1 MERKVHPK
9 ITVVTPNY
17 NQDCF
22 IEHTILSVLNQKYPN
37 LEYIIIDGGSTDASV
52 SIIKK
57 YEDKLH
63 YWVSENDSGMYD
75 AINKGFSMSSGEIMC
90 WINSDDILMENSLHL
105 VSKIFINNSRI
116 KWVQGLPTVINEEG
130 DIVFQRQQVFSK
142 LHFYLLNH
150 ENNFSFI
157 QQESTFWSRELWKE
171 AGGKL
176 NEQFK
181 LAADFDLWMRF
192 FNIEKMYCTDF
203 PLGAFRVR
211 IGQKSGDKE
220 TYLKETKQSL
230 NSNYKIL
237 KKRDQVLITFLL
249 FLAKSKN
256 VINKTKFN
264 KAYYKIQSLIIGR
277 PNRIDLST
285 KKNR

>member
-1 MERKVHPK
+1 MNRKEYPK

-17 NQDCF
+17 NQVKF
-22 IEHTILSVLNQKYPN
+22 LETTIQSVLNQNYPN
-37 LEYIIIDGGSTDASV
+37 LEYIIIDGGSTDGSV
-52 SIIKK
+52 NVIKS

-63 YWVSENDSGMYD
+63 YWVSENDAGMYE
-75 AINKGFSMSSGEIMC
+75 AINKGFSISSGEIMC

-105 VSKIFINNSRI
+105 VSKLFLDTSQV
-116 KWVQGLPTVINEEG
+116 KWIQGLPTVINEDG

-142 LHFYLLNH
+142 FHFYLLNH

-176 NEQFK
+176 NEQFEI
-181 LAADFDLWMRF
+181 AADFDLWMRF

-203 PLGAFRVR
+203 TLGAFRVR
-211 IGQKSGDKE
+211 TGQKSGDKE
-220 TYLKETKQSL
+220 TYLEEAKHSL
-230 NSNYKIL
+230 NTNFKIL

-249 FLAKSKN
+249 FLAKCKN

-264 KAYYKIQSLIIGR
+264 KAYYKIQSLIIGS

-285 KKNR
+285 KKSR